1 VFNKLTFR
9 FDIEAKSTNNLIESE
24 NQTNQEVLENPIK
37 TKFYGSIKLS
47 DMIERDTHRQ
57 MPLLPTPIE
66 YTSSTRNKLP
76 PLLDFPIG
84 NFEVDLSH
92 QNTSRNKND
101 NDSVNYS
108 TGTSNSRSSTLSSH
122 DFSKSFYQKY
132 RNNNSFNCQF
142 HKSSG
147 NNNTAPIFQKSLS
160 CGSATTNSSSGCES
174 ITTPVSFHTIS
185 PPQFTNPEFHDNN
198 FNNYCSVPSNKNVTQ
213 KKSRERH
220 RGIPN
225 FIKTA
230 TLVTNEEQAKKV
242 EISRKAEIEKSLIRK
257 SKKKTDKLEE
267 KSSVKSEKQHIRKTD
282 DSVPTNF
289 NDKSDVAFAGNVACP
304 DASTLPTPPREW
316 VDAKQKSSNHKKD
329 PRSRSQSTNS
339 GYASS
344 DAKFHNLLPA
354 SVIEL
359 KNHLSMKLPID
370 NQQNKLQLLTRD
382 NRHKFPVMP
391 DFGEEQKEETEEQS
405 ETVKQ
410 FFAAFSKN

>member
-1 VFNKLTFR
+1 
-9 FDIEAKSTNNLIESE
+9 
-24 NQTNQEVLENPIK
+24 
-37 TKFYGSIKLS
+37 
-47 DMIERDTHRQ
+47 MIGRETRRQ

-66 YTSSTRNKLP
+66 YTSTRNLP
-76 PLLDFPIG
+76 PLLNFPIG
-84 NFEVDLSH
+84 NYETDISH
-92 QNTSRNKND
+92 QNMSTNKND
-101 NDSVNYS
+101 NDSANFS

-122 DFSKSFYQKY
+122 DFSNNFHQKY
-132 RNNNSFNCQF
+132 SNNNSFNCQF
-142 HKSSG
+142 HKNSG
-147 NNNTAPIFQKSLS
+147 NNNVISFSTAPPPVFQKSLS
-160 CGSATTNSSSGCES
+160 CGSATTYSSSGCES
-174 ITTPVSFHTIS
+174 ITTPVFSHHS
-185 PPQFTNPEFHDNN
+185 PPQFTIPKFHDNNN
-198 FNNYCSVPSNKNVTQ
+198 FNNYCSVPSTSNNNVIQ
-213 KKSRERH
+213 KKSRERHH

-242 EISRKAEIEKSLIRK
+242 EISRRAEIEKSLIRK
-257 SKKKTDKLEE
+257 SKKKSEKLEE
-267 KSSVKSEKQHIRKTD
+267 KLSKSAKSDKQLKGKVID
-282 DSVPTNF
+282 DSVLTNF

-316 VDAKQKSSNHKKD
+316 VDAKQQKSSTKPNHKKED
-329 PRSRSQSTNS
+329 PRSRNTSTNS

-344 DAKFHNLLPA
+344 DTKFHNLLPA

-391 DFGEEQKEETEEQS
+391 DFGEEKTEKQS